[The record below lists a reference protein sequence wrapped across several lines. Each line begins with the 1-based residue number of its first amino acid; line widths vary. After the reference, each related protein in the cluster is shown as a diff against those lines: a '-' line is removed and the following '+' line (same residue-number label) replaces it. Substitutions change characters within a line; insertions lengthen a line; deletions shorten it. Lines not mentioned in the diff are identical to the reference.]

1 MTYRANDALAES
13 LRKLLA
19 CAAALTAGPVPECRP
34 RWWGQARALRYA
46 IEHQDPATERR
57 RCERDLLK
65 AAMASLAAQDDKAE
79 RNESRRYLPGVRHD

>member
-1 MTYRANDALAES
+1 MSLRANDALAES

-46 IEHQDPATERR
+46 IENRDPATERR

-65 AAMASLAAQDDKAE
+65 AAMASIAAQDDKAD
-79 RNESRRYLPGVRHD
+79 RNEWRRYLPTVPHD

>member
-1 MTYRANDALAES
+1 M
-13 LRKLLA
+13 
-19 CAAALTAGPVPECRP
+19 CRGAYCGSGARMP
-34 RWWGQARALRYA
+34 APLVGQARALRYA

-65 AAMASLAAQDDKAE
+65 AAMASLAAQDDRAN

>member
-1 MTYRANDALAES
+1 MSLRANDALAES

-19 CAAALTAGPVPECRP
+19 RAAALTARPVPDCRP

-46 IEHQDPATERR
+46 IENQDPAAERR

-65 AAMASLAAQDDKAE
+65 VAMASLAAQDDKAE
-79 RNESRRYLPGVRHD
+79 RNDTRRYLPGGAS

>member
-1 MTYRANDALAES
+1 MSLRANDALAES

-19 CAAALTAGPVPECRP
+19 CAAEVTATPAPSRRP

-46 IEHQDPATERR
+46 IENQDPATERR

-65 AAMASLAAQDDKAE
+65 AAMASLAAEDDRAE
-79 RNESRRYLPGVRHD
+79 RNESRRYLPRVRHD

>member
-1 MTYRANDALAES
+1 MSLRANDALAES

-19 CAAALTAGPVPECRP
+19 CAAALTAGPAPECRP

-46 IEHQDPATERR
+46 IENRDPATERR

-65 AAMASLAAQDDKAE
+65 AAMASIAAQDDKAD
-79 RNESRRYLPGVRHD
+79 RNEWRRYLPAVPHD